1 MFSGILSLCKGE
13 PVSMSMCISAR
24 ETAREALKTQGH
36 RSGDNGQRGTICEGA
51 VGLWLCEAQCQV
63 AGAQAAPLRALG

>member
-36 RSGDNGQRGTICEGA
+36 RSGDNGQRGTICEKGPWA
-51 VGLWLCEAQCQV
+51 CGCARRS
-63 AGAQAAPLRALG
+63 ARSQARKLLLFAP